1 MGFSFRRW
9 IQNSV
14 GGGFQEVDCRELFE
28 QAAEHYRI
36 RELAFWSCVNLIANA
51 LARCEFR
58 TYEGGKEVRDKVYYF
73 WNVQPNV
80 NQNSTVFLHKLVA
93 KLYQENEVLI
103 VPSPNAPL
111 YSRGSNPVNLF
122 VADDWCGEPPEE
134 YPDRQNGYSGVTVGN
149 VSYRKTLSEEDVFHL
164 TLNHCNIQ
172 PVVKGIY
179 DSYVKLVSAAMKN
192 YEWTNGQHWKVHV
205 NQMASGQEKWAETFQ
220 QMLEK
225 QIRPF
230 LSSGSSVLPEL
241 DGYTYENVGKP
252 MEAGRDASHIRAL
265 VNDIFDFTA
274 NAFLIP
280 PVLLRG
286 QVEGTADAVQRF
298 LTNCLDPL
306 ADQIGE
312 EFTRKAYGFE
322 GWKKGN
328 FLRVD
333 TSAVQHFNLFENA
346 ANVEKLIGSGYSYN
360 DVQRAAGGPEID
372 EPWANEHFLT
382 KNFAKAEEILS
393 GNTEGEKKDE
403 A

>member
-1 MGFSFRRW
+1 MLFR
-9 IQNSV
+9 S
-14 GGGFQEVDCRELFE
+14 
-28 QAAEHYRI
+28 
-36 RELAFWSCVNLIANA
+36 
-51 LARCEFR
+51 
-58 TYEGGKEVRDKVYYF
+58 
-73 WNVQPNV
+73 
-80 NQNSTVFLHKLVA
+80 
-93 KLYQENEVLI
+93 
-103 VPSPNAPL
+103 
-111 YSRGSNPVNLF
+111 
-122 VADDWCGEPPEE
+122 
-134 YPDRQNGYSGVTVGN
+134 
-149 VSYRKTLSEEDVFHL
+149 
-164 TLNHCNIQ
+164 
-172 PVVKGIY
+172 
-179 DSYVKLVSAAMKN
+179 
-192 YEWTNGQHWKVHV
+192 
-205 NQMASGQEKWAETFQ
+205 
-220 QMLEK
+220 
-225 QIRPF
+225 
-230 LSSGSSVLPEL
+230 
-241 DGYTYENVGKP
+241 
-252 MEAGRDASHIRAL
+252 IRAL

-382 KNFAKAEEILS
+382 KNFAKAEDVLS
-393 GNTEGEKKDE
+393 GNTEGEKNNE